1 MPSVACDGGRG
12 FWRNVRRCGCLSRG
26 GHRETSERCGG
37 GRVCLAAG
45 PEERKR
51 RASGRLSCGLVGK
64 GEEPRHCGVCVHPRS
79 AKLPNHCTRCNGS
92 GEQTSLFAHERMLR
106 GPPGH
111 DPLSLDPLLVV
122 FHSHC
127 RAAAGTRK
135 KRDIT
140 RSTEDRTHGTRWPT
154 NARTVRR
161 GVDTTTHQDA
171 FHRGPPLSWPLRGSY
186 GQAAAGLTRQRHCFQ
201 RATLQRRLSWSQPS
215 ATATAAAVNVD
226 LGPPRAVDPHRPQ
239 APRRVTRRGPPPAA
253 GRFGQ
258 VDKQEARRLLVHS
271 PRMRPCSYGC
281 CFGYGCH
288 AGGSVQ

>member
-92 GEQTSLFAHERMLR
+92 GEQTSLFAHERTLR

-111 DPLSLDPLLVV
+111 DPFLL
-122 FHSHC
+122 
-127 RAAAGTRK
+127 
-135 KRDIT
+135 T
-140 RSTEDRTHGTRWPT
+140 RSWW
-154 NARTVRR
+154 
-161 GVDTTTHQDA
+161 
-171 FHRGPPLSWPLRGSY
+171 FS
-186 GQAAAGLTRQRHCFQ
+186 
-201 RATLQRRLSWSQPS
+201 
-215 ATATAAAVNVD
+215 TATVVQPQARERNETSPGQQRTEHTERDGRQTHARCAEAWTPRRTKMPSIEGHPF
-226 LGPPRAVDPHRPQ
+226 LGPFGAPMDKRPQ
-239 APRRVTRRGPPPAA
+239 G
-253 GRFGQ
+253 
-258 VDKQEARRLLVHS
+258 
-271 PRMRPCSYGC
+271 
-281 CFGYGCH
+281 
-288 AGGSVQ
+288 